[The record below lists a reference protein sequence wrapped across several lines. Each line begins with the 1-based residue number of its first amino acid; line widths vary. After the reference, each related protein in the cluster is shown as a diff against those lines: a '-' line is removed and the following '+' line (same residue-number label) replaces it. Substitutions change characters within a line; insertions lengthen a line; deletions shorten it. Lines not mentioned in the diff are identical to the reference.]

1 MNADQI
7 AAAQFIENVAGS
19 VIEAVDVCDEGMHL
33 YLADGRVLIFVG
45 TFVVGILAAE
55 KQTLQ

>member
-1 MNADQI
+1 MNAEQI

-19 VIEAVDVCDEGMHL
+19 VIEAGDVCDDGMHL
-33 YLADGRVLIFVG
+33 YLADGRVLVFVG
-45 TFVVGILAAE
+45 TFVVGIQQAE

>member
-1 MNADQI
+1 MDS
-7 AAAQFIENVAGS
+7 AQFIENVAGS
-19 VIEAVDVCDEGMHL
+19 VIEAGDVCDDGMHL

>member
-1 MNADQI
+1 MNAEQI

-19 VIEAVDVCDEGMHL
+19 VIEAGDVCDEGMHL
-33 YLADGRVLIFVG
+33 YLADGRVLVFVG
-45 TFVVGILAAE
+45 TFVVGILQAE